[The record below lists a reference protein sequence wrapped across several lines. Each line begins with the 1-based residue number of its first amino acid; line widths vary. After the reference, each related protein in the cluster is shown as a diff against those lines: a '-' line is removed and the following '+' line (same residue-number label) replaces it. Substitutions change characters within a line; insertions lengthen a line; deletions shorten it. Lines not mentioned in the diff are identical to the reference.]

1 MVAHSLGRPHDAF
14 INLRRSLHMPVTF
27 GTTSFG
33 FRYALAEESRAPSL
47 TSLVGEVAALGLQAF
62 QICENARPLQL
73 HSGAWRDVIQAARDH
88 NVELHVGC
96 MALDVGVLARY
107 MELAAAIPNP
117 TLRIVLE
124 EPGGAPP
131 ERRQIEEFLAAAAPR
146 LQAAG
151 VSLAIENHFDIP
163 CRTLVEA
170 VARYPA
176 SLFGFCIDTANS
188 LRNWESPEQVF
199 ELLESR
205 AVQFHLKDFKLVGT
219 NVGFSVGGAPLG
231 EGALDLAACR
241 NRICARRESPR
252 VFLENW
258 VPSTGDRTRDIT
270 ADAEWLARSL
280 ACAQAVFAANRS

>member
-1 MVAHSLGRPHDAF
+1 
-14 INLRRSLHMPVTF
+14 MPVTF

-33 FRYALAEESRAPSL
+33 FRYALADASRAPSL
-47 TSLVGEVAALGLQAF
+47 TSLVSEVAALGMQAF

-73 HSGAWRDVIQAARDH
+73 PSAAWRDVIQAARDH

-96 MALDVGVLARY
+96 MVLDIDVLARY

-117 TLRIVLE
+117 ILRIVLE

-131 ERRQIEEFLAAAAPR
+131 ERRHIEEFLAAAAPR
-146 LQAAG
+146 LEAAG
-151 VSLAIENHFDIP
+151 MSLAIENHFDIP
-163 CRTLVEA
+163 CRTLAEA
-170 VARYPA
+170 VASYPA
-176 SLFGFCIDTANS
+176 SLYGFCIDTANS
-188 LRNWESPEQVF
+188 LHNWESPQQVF

-205 AVQFHLKDFKLVGT
+205 ALQFHLKDFKLAGT

-241 NRICARRESPR
+241 DRICARLDSPR

-258 VPSTGDRTRDIT
+258 VPSTGDRSRDIT

-280 ACAQAVFAANRS
+280 ARAQDVFAASRC